1 MEAVRPLIENMAL
14 KTPEQKTP
22 MRRKSPPEPVSD
34 AMRSKITE
42 LLGPVPIRIDHLVE
56 QAEAPLQSVHLVL
69 LELELA
75 GRLTYDSGGQ
85 VCLDINN

>member
-1 MEAVRPLIENMAL
+1 ML
-14 KTPEQKTP
+14 
-22 MRRKSPPEPVSD
+22 RKSPPDPVSD

-42 LLGPVPIRIDHLVE
+42 LLGPVPIRIDDLVE
-56 QAEAPLQSVHLVL
+56 QAEAPLQRVHLVL

-85 VCLDINN
+85 LCLNIND